1 MTDTP
6 SSTRLRAG
14 LELSLGMG
22 LAFVSKAA
30 LSVVAWKFAGPISLL
45 TLLVLITFYLHRRGE
60 SWAQLGLGSPG
71 GWKSYLLVLPQTILA
86 IVAILA
92 TGVLMAKAGEA
103 FGLWGSELPAGIED
117 RWGNVAGN
125 LPVYL
130 LWLAIIW
137 TSAAFGEEMFFRA
150 FLISRA
156 ERVFK
161 GLPANLGLALA
172 VIVPALFF
180 GFGHFYYQGIR
191 GLFTTGMIGVS
202 LGILY
207 LVYKRNLWP
216 LVIAHGAV
224 DTLAFTAMYLEAD
237 W

>member
-6 SSTRLRAG
+6 STRLRAG

-22 LAFVSKAA
+22 LAFASKAA

-92 TGVLMAKAGEA
+92 TGVLMAKAGVA

-150 FLISRA
+150 FLITRA

-161 GLPANLGLALA
+161 GLPANLGLVLA

-224 DTLAFTAMYLEAD
+224 DTLVFTAMYLEAD